1 MASHHLPSLAKID
14 GCGINTADLESAI
27 RTIIARAK
35 SGEPFTVFTLN
46 LDHVVKLRRNA
57 AFRNAYANA
66 GVVTADGAP
75 VAWLARFQN
84 AKIQRA
90 TGADLLMP
98 LAEAAAE
105 ARLPVFLFGSS
116 ADVMARAGRDLGE
129 RTEGL
134 IDIVGTMAPSDS
146 FDPNGSEAD
155 AALLRIQE
163 SGAKLVFVAL
173 GAPKQELFAERAR
186 SLGINCGFICI
197 GAALDFIAGAQV
209 RAPETMRN
217 NGLEWLWRLA
227 TNPRRLARRYAE
239 CAGVLFDLVIVAP
252 LRQRAMK
259 LRA

>member
-1 MASHHLPSLAKID
+1 MALHSLPYLAKID
-14 GCGINTADLESAI
+14 GCGINTADLDSAI

-35 SGEPFTVFTLN
+35 ASESFSVFTLN
-46 LDHVVKLRRNA
+46 LDHIVKLRRNG

-66 GVVTADGAP
+66 SVVTADGAP

-105 ARLPVFLFGSS
+105 ARMPVFLFGSS

-129 RTEGL
+129 RTDGL
-134 IDIVGTMAPSDS
+134 IDIAGTMAPSDT

-155 AALLRIQE
+155 AALQRIRA
-163 SGAKLVFVAL
+163 SGAKLVFIAL

-186 SLGINCGFICI
+186 SLGVNCGFICI
-197 GAALDFIAGAQV
+197 GAALDFIAGTQV
-209 RAPETMRN
+209 RAPESMRN
-217 NGLEWLWRLA
+217 NGFEWLWRLA

-239 CAGVLFDLVIVAP
+239 CAGVLFDLVVIAP
-252 LRQRAMK
+252 LRQRAMR
-259 LRA
+259 LRT

>member
-1 MASHHLPSLAKID
+1 MASQHQSYLAKID
-14 GCGINTADLESAI
+14 GCGINTADLDSAI

-35 SGEPFTVFTLN
+35 AGEPFTVFTLN
-46 LDHVVKLRRNA
+46 LDHLVKLRRNA
-57 AFRNAYANA
+57 AFRNAYSNA

-84 AKIQRA
+84 PNIRRA

-134 IDIVGTMAPSDS
+134 IDIAGTMAPSDT

-155 AALLRIQE
+155 AALQRIRA
-163 SGAKLVFVAL
+163 SGAKIVFVAL

-186 SLGINCGFICI
+186 SLGINCGFVCI
-197 GAALDFIAGAQV
+197 GAALDFVAGAQV
-209 RAPETMRN
+209 RAPEAMRN

-227 TNPRRLARRYAE
+227 TNPRRLALRYAE
-239 CAGVLFDLVIVAP
+239 CAGVLFDLVVVAP

-259 LRA
+259 LLT

>member
-1 MASHHLPSLAKID
+1 MASQHLPYLAKID

-27 RTIIARAK
+27 RTTISRAK
-35 SGEPFTVFTLN
+35 AAEPFTVFTLN
-46 LDHVVKLRRNA
+46 LDHLLKLRRNA
-57 AFRNAYANA
+57 AFRNAYTNA
-66 GVVTADGAP
+66 SVVTADGAP

-84 AKIQRA
+84 SKIQRA

-129 RTEGL
+129 RTDGL
-134 IDIVGTMAPSDS
+134 IDIAGTLAPSES
-146 FDPNGSEAD
+146 FDPNGREAD
-155 AALLRIQE
+155 AALQRIQA
-163 SGAKLVFVAL
+163 SGARLVFVAL

-186 SLGINCGFICI
+186 SLGVKCGFICI
-197 GAALDFIAGAQV
+197 GAALDFVAGTQV

-227 TNPRRLARRYAE
+227 TNPRRLARRYVE
-239 CAGVLFDLVIVAP
+239 CAGVLFDLVVIAP
-252 LRQRAMK
+252 LRQRAVK
-259 LRA
+259 LRT

>member
-1 MASHHLPSLAKID
+1 MASHHLPYLAKID
-14 GCGINTADLESAI
+14 GCGINTADLDSAI

-35 SGEPFTVFTLN
+35 AAEPFTVFTLN
-46 LDHVVKLRRNA
+46 LDHLVKLRRNG
-57 AFRNAYANA
+57 AFRTAYANA

-75 VAWLARFQN
+75 VAWLARFQSAN
-84 AKIQRA
+84 IQRA

-98 LAEAAAE
+98 LADAAAE

-116 ADVMARAGRDLGE
+116 AGVMARAGRDLGE
-129 RTEGL
+129 RTDGL
-134 IDIVGTMAPSDS
+134 IDIAGTIAPSET
-146 FDPNGSEAD
+146 FDPNGREAD
-155 AALLRIQE
+155 LAIETIRA
-163 SGAKLVFVAL
+163 SGAKIAFIAL

-186 SLGINCGFICI
+186 SLGVNCGFVCI

-209 RAPETMRN
+209 RAPEALRN

-239 CAGVLFDLVIVAP
+239 CAGVLFDLVVVEP

-259 LRA
+259 LRT